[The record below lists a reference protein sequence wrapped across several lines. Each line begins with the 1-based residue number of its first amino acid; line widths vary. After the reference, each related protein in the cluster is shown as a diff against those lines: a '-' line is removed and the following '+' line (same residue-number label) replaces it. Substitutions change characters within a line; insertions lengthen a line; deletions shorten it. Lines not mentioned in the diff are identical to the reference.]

1 VIGDIFSGFNF
12 LYQNLGYLIDGF
24 PMVLGWIKDNYITS
38 PDGILAFDLIAL
50 ALRAVY
56 ALLISFFLIEF
67 ISGRVFTD

>member
-1 VIGDIFSGFNF
+1 
-12 LYQNLGYLIDGF
+12 
-24 PMVLGWIKDNYITS
+24 
-38 PDGILAFDLIAL
+38 LIAL